1 MENIIQQISDKS
13 ISEANHRIDKI
24 IEWQL
29 DSVYSLWSKSEG
41 DDFEELKLKIKQQI
55 LFTLIKKVTK

>member
-41 DDFEELKLKIKQQI
+41 NDFEELKLKIKQQI
-55 LFTLIKKVTK
+55 LFTLIKQVTK